1 MKENNLVG
9 ILFPTFPP
17 VAFTAKHLAVVG
29 NGVDF
34 ESFY

>member
-9 ILFPTFPP
+9 ILFSTFTS
-17 VAFTAKHLAVVG
+17 VALAAEHLAVVG